1 MWSPVYGTFCNVQFL
16 RLEERAISYI
26 QGITSLSELSYA
38 IE

>member
-1 MWSPVYGTFCNVQFL
+1 MWSPVYGTFCNVPFL

-26 QGITSLSELSYA
+26 QGVIPLSELSYA